1 MMRPAGISS
10 AQTDSAVPPRSNK
23 HHARI
28 GILQHATESGSI
40 PLRWPVIIRLRNRL
54 HFMWHWETLA
64 QDLRFAVRT
73 LRRTPMFA
81 ATAVLTLGVGLG
93 LNATLFTLFNAYV
106 LRPVAVRDPHSLCEL
121 GWNTKRASRQ
131 NFTWDQYQTIRTEAP
146 LFSDAA
152 ASAPMFSRVEQRNL
166 LGLLV
171 SGNYFTVLRAGTMMG
186 RPILRDDASAPGG
199 RPVVVLTYQVWN
211 GMFGQDPN
219 ILGRQI
225 SINGHKFE
233 EVCVC
238 N

>member
-1 MMRPAGISS
+1 MIRRPPRSTLFPYTTLFRSLWDGSASHFTTSIMRPAGKSS
-10 AQTDSAVPPRSNK
+10 AQTYSAVPQRSNN

-28 GILQHATESGSI
+28 GILQHAAPGGSVLSG
-40 PLRWPVIIRLRNRL
+40 RPVINRL
-54 HFMWHWETLA
+54 PNRHHFMWHWETLA

-106 LRPVAVRDPHSLCEL
+106 LRPVAVRDPHSLYEL

-171 SGNYFTVLRAGTMMG
+171 SGNYFTVLGACTTIRH
-186 RPILRDDASAPGG
+186 P
-199 RPVVVLTYQVWN
+199 
-211 GMFGQDPN
+211 
-219 ILGRQI
+219 
-225 SINGHKFE
+225 
-233 EVCVC
+233 
-238 N
+238 